1 MPEAG
6 TLIYLAFTPAA
17 GYTES
22 KPLRHQPMKNSGDST
37 WWKHGVI
44 YQIYPRSFYDASGD
58 GVGDLPGV
66 IEKLDYLARLGVDA
80 IWLSPV
86 NTSPMLDFGYDISD
100 FRGIDPVFGTL
111 GDCDRLIAEAHRR
124 TIKIIM
130 DLVINHTSHLH
141 PWFIESRSSRESP
154 KRDWYIWHEGKKGKP
169 PNNWMAAFGGRAWE
183 WDKATGQYY
192 FHSFLKEQPDLNWR
206 NPAVRK
212 AVFDD
217 VRFWLDRGVDGF
229 RLDAVSWYVK
239 DGLFRNNPLGW
250 GPNAPRPYDL
260 QKHIFD
266 QNRPE
271 THDVL
276 REFRTVLDEYE
287 NRMSVGETFVA
298 SPEGARISA
307 SYLGNGTDELH
318 LAFDFSLLFSKYGAR
333 RFRECL
339 ARWYGALPESGWPCL
354 VLNNHD
360 QPRSITRWCRGK
372 DGEKK
377 ARVLAAL
384 LLTAW
389 GTPFLYYGEEIGMK
403 NGRVSRRQIY
413 DPVGKKYW
421 PFNRGRDPE
430 RTPMQWSAEDNAG
443 FSTSEPWLPVTDNYR
458 EVNTADQEKDPGSLL
473 NWHRALIRL
482 RRERPALHRGSF
494 RLVGDDPDVLAYI
507 REEGGERLFVALN
520 FSGRTKEFSLEGF
533 RPGTVVISSCP
544 GKPAL
549 PGPRVSLDPYEALIL
564 QES

>member
-1 MPEAG
+1 MD
-6 TLIYLAFTPAA
+6 T
-17 GYTES
+17 
-22 KPLRHQPMKNSGDST
+22 SGGFT

-44 YQIYPRSFYDASGD
+44 YQIYPRSFYDSNGD

-80 IWLSPV
+80 VWLSPV
-86 NTSPMLDFGYDISD
+86 NTSPMHDFGYDISD
-100 FRGIDPVFGTL
+100 FRGIDPLFGTL
-111 GDCDRLIAEAHRR
+111 DDCDRLIAEAHRR
-124 TIKIIM
+124 NIRIIM

-141 PWFIESRSSRESP
+141 PWFIESRSSRENP
-154 KRDWYIWHEGKKGKP
+154 KRDWYIWHDGKKGKP

-183 WDKATGQYY
+183 WDDTTGQYY

-206 NPAVRK
+206 NAEMRR

-229 RLDAVSWYVK
+229 RLDAVIWYVK
-239 DGLFRNNPLGW
+239 DALFRSNPFGW

-260 QKHIFD
+260 QRHVYD

-276 REFRTVLDEYE
+276 KEFRKVLDEYDD
-287 NRMSVGETFVA
+287 RMSVGETYEA
-298 SPEGARISA
+298 SPGGARTSA
-307 SYLGNGTDELH
+307 SYLGNGRDELH

-333 RFRECL
+333 RFRDRL
-339 ARWYGALPESGWPCL
+339 ARWYAAMPPQGWPCL

-360 QPRSITRWCRGK
+360 QPRSTTRWCRGR
-372 DGEKK
+372 DGDKK

-403 NGRVSRRQIY
+403 NGRISRRQIR

-430 RTPMQWSAEDNAG
+430 RTPMQWSAEENAG
-443 FSTSEPWLPVTDNYR
+443 FSTAEPWIPVADTYR
-458 EVNTADQEKDPGSLL
+458 SVNVLDQEKDPGSVLS
-473 NWHRALIRL
+473 WYRTLIKL
-482 RRERPALHRGSF
+482 RRERPALHRGSLRF
-494 RLVGDDPDVLAYI
+494 IGDDPDVLAYL
-507 REEGGERLFVALN
+507 REQDGEKIFVALN
-520 FSGRTKEFSLEGF
+520 FSGKMKDIAMEESSWRVLC
-533 RPGTVVISSCP
+533 GTDERREKDHQGNST
-544 GKPAL
+544 AL
-549 PGPRVSLDPYEALIL
+549 KPYEVLL
-564 QES
+564 MEKVRN

>member
-1 MPEAG
+1 MG
-6 TLIYLAFTPAA
+6 TTDDF
-17 GYTES
+17 
-22 KPLRHQPMKNSGDST
+22 T

-44 YQIYPRSFYDASGD
+44 YQIYPRSFYDTNND
-58 GVGDLPGV
+58 GVGDLTG
-66 IEKLDYLARLGVDA
+66 IMEKLDYLARLGVDA
-80 IWLSPV
+80 VWLSPV
-86 NTSPMLDFGYDISD
+86 NTSPMFDFGYDISD

-111 GDCDRLIAEAHRR
+111 ADCDRLITEAHRR
-124 TIKIIM
+124 NIKIIM

-141 PWFIESRSSRESP
+141 PWFVESRSSRNNP
-154 KRDWYIWHEGKKGKP
+154 KRDWYIWHDGKKGKP

-183 WDKATGQYY
+183 LDEATGQFY

-206 NPAVRK
+206 NPGLRR

-239 DGLFRNNPLGW
+239 DALFRSNPFGW

-260 QKHIFD
+260 QEHIYD
-266 QNRPE
+266 QNQPE

-276 REFRTVLDEYE
+276 KEFRKVLDEYDG
-287 NRMSVGETFVA
+287 RMCVGETYVA

-307 SYLGNGTDELH
+307 SYLGSGTDELH
-318 LAFDFSLLFSKYGAR
+318 LAFDFSLIFSKYGAR
-333 RFRECL
+333 HFRDCL
-339 ARWYGALPESGWPCL
+339 ARWYAALPERGWPCL

-360 QPRSITRWCRGK
+360 QPRSMTRWCRGR

-403 NGRVSRRQIY
+403 NGRVRRGRIQ

-421 PFNRGRDPE
+421 PFNKGRDPE
-430 RTPMQWSAEDNAG
+430 RTPMQWSA
-443 FSTSEPWLPVTDNYR
+443 
-458 EVNTADQEKDPGSLL
+458 
-473 NWHRALIRL
+473 
-482 RRERPALHRGSF
+482 
-494 RLVGDDPDVLAYI
+494 
-507 REEGGERLFVALN
+507 
-520 FSGRTKEFSLEGF
+520 
-533 RPGTVVISSCP
+533 
-544 GKPAL
+544 
-549 PGPRVSLDPYEALIL
+549 
-564 QES
+564 